1 MGAPYVPG
9 PIDLNHNKL
18 MEAVA
23 ANDSQTVRRMIAAG
37 ADVNRRGT
45 SFLTPLLPINMA
57 VNASNTTIAQMLI
70 EAGATVPDLFLH
82 QAVLSGNLE
91 LVRLI
96 ARNVANK
103 HDIQFIQVVGLGI
116 TPIETAVFC
125 RRIDMLREI
134 LASGADLNFVSPT
147 GHTALSRA
155 VSINCLEI
163 VNFLLANGAN
173 INLGDSLNLA
183 VIANN
188 VDLARLLIDRGAD
201 IPVSANPDDNL
212 LALALR
218 TRSKSMAV
226 LLVRAKAEL
235 ADSLPEGELARVL
248 GDDPEEVRQ
257 MLGNNASGRRLA
269 ATLSRWRN
277 RHGGRRVQKTRKRS

>member
-1 MGAPYVPG
+1 
-9 PIDLNHNKL
+9 
-18 MEAVA
+18 
-23 ANDSQTVRRMIAAG
+23 
-37 ADVNRRGT
+37 
-45 SFLTPLLPINMA
+45 MA